1 MPILTGAAMIAA
13 AILLSTLITAMGT
26 RFVGM
31 ESPTEETVWLVD
43 RLTGSVYKCQAPER
57 GDGRRSGKNVE
68 PEYWA
73 FARSG
78 FC

>member
-1 MPILTGAAMIAA
+1 MPILIGAALIAA

-43 RLTGSVYKCQAPER
+43 RLTGSVYKCQASER
-57 GDGRRSGKNVE
+57 GKAACEPDTATGSIGEKGK
-68 PEYWA
+68 
-73 FARSG
+73 R
-78 FC
+78 